1 MKPED
6 IHRLFTKYFNEQD
19 LEGLGTLYA
28 ENAMFIPGSGRS
40 PIIGRENIKSQL
52 KPYFES
58 RGTIY
63 SISRSIYENGDI
75 ALIKSLWKYESEK
88 DEVEEGTAMEVLKK
102 TNEGVWV
109 FIIDNPYGVQSRINF
124 ININNYQ

>member
-6 IHRLFTKYFNEQD
+6 IHRLFTKYFNEQN

-28 ENAMFIPGSGRS
+28 ENAMFIPGSGRN
-40 PIIGRENIKSQL
+40 PIIGRENIKNEL

-63 SISRSIYENGDI
+63 SISRSIYENGDT

-88 DEVEEGTAMEVLKK
+88 GEVEEGTAMEVLKK
-102 TNEGVWV
+102 TNEGAWV
-109 FIIDNPYGVQSRINF
+109 FIIDNPYGV
-124 ININNYQ
+124 

>member
-6 IHRLFTKYFNEQD
+6 IHKLFQKYFNEQD

-28 ENAMFIPGSGRS
+28 ENAMFIPSSGRS
-40 PIIGRENIKSQL
+40 PIIGRENIKNEL

-63 SISRSIYENGDI
+63 NISRSIYENGDI
-75 ALIKSLWKYESEK
+75 ALIKSVWKYESEK
-88 DEVEEGTAMEVLKK
+88 DRVEEGTAIEVLKK
-102 TNEGVWV
+102 TNEGRWV
-109 FIIDNPYGVQSRINF
+109 FVIDNPYGV
-124 ININNYQ
+124 

>member
-6 IHRLFTKYFNEQD
+6 IHRLFQKYFTDQD

-28 ENAMFIPGSGRS
+28 QNAMFIPRSGRS
-40 PIIGRENIKSQL
+40 PIIGRENIKNEL

-63 SISRSIYENGDI
+63 NITRSIYENGDI
-75 ALIKSLWKYESEK
+75 ALIKSVWKYKSENGQV
-88 DEVEEGTAMEVLKK
+88 DDGTAIEVLKK
-102 TNEGVWV
+102 TNEGRWV
-109 FIIDNPYGVQSRINF
+109 FVIDNPYGV
-124 ININNYQ
+124 

>member
-1 MKPED
+1 MVKLNLFMKPED
-6 IHRLFTKYFNEQD
+6 IHRLFTKYFNEQN

-28 ENAMFIPGSGRS
+28 ENAMFIPGYGRN
-40 PIIGRENIKSQL
+40 PIIGRENIKNEL

-63 SISRSIYENGDI
+63 SISRSIYENGDT

-88 DEVEEGTAMEVLKK
+88 GEVEEGTAMEVLKK

-109 FIIDNPYGVQSRINF
+109 FIIDNPYGV
-124 ININNYQ
+124 